1 MARKSKGKF
10 TMKGCSPF
18 KIENEDRT
26 NLEFAD
32 IETPDQ
38 DANKAKSQAEGQSGV
53 NYGLQEL
60 ISMRNRLKAKKQK
73 IEDPSETLEEQTTKY
88 DVTDLKEGQ
97 QGPHPEG
104 DQDGDGVL
112 DKYFISR
119 PGQEKQGPKHDRD
132 GDGVP
137 DYIQRPNTESK
148 DVALSEE
155 ATARYMDIID
165 SNMSY
170 EDKVSEA
177 RSLGISKEE
186 LDKRLKRI

>member
-18 KIENEDRT
+18 KIEKEDRT
-26 NLEFAD
+26 KLDAID

-73 IEDPSETLEEQTTKY
+73 IENPSETLEEQTTKY

-112 DKYFISR
+112 DS
-119 PGQEKQGPKHDRD
+119 EQGPKHDRD

-137 DYIQRPNTESK
+137 DYIQRTNTESK
-148 DVALSEE
+148 NVALSEE
-155 ATARYMDIID
+155 ATSRYIDIIN

-186 LDKRLKRI
+186 LDKRLKRT

>member
-18 KIENEDRT
+18 KKEDRT
-26 NLEFAD
+26 KLASID

-88 DVTDLKEGQ
+88 DVTDLEEGQ

-112 DKYFISR
+112 DS
-119 PGQEKQGPKHDRD
+119 EQGPKHDRD

-137 DYIQRPNTESK
+137 DYIQRTNTEPRDK
-148 DVALSEE
+148 TQDTKVLSEE
-155 ATARYMDIID
+155 ATSRYIDIIN